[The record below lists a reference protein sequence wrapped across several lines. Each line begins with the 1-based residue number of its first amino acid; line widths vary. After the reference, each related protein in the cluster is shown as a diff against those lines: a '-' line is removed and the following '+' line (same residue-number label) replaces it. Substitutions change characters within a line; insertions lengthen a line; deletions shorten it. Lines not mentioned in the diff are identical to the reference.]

1 MRAARM
7 FRHLAASIGR
17 RELAATCRECPMF
30 RRAPLYRVRAD
41 TYSPGETRESP
52 AAVEQ
57 RRGAWPQDADCA
69 GVVSR
74 RGPHK
79 GGGRAARLGAS
90 REACG
95 GVCPGKVLPEQARR
109 APYLAISWKYTL
121 RLFININPERIPHAL
136 H

>member
-57 RRGAWPQDADCA
+57 SKSGGMAAGCRLRRGCIQT
-69 GVVSR
+69 
-74 RGPHK
+74 GPHK
-79 GGGRAARLGAS
+79 GGGRAARLGRFWGQGAGAEGGRQGTS
-90 REACG
+90 RESNDG
-95 GVCPGKVLPEQARR
+95 NG
-109 APYLAISWKYTL
+109 
-121 RLFININPERIPHAL
+121 N
-136 H
+136 

>member
-1 MRAARM
+1 VRAARM

-57 RRGAWPQDADCA
+57 SRGAWPQDAVCA

-74 RGPHK
+74 RARTRAG
-79 GGGRAARLGAS
+79 GVRRVWGDSGGRAGAC
-90 REACG
+90 APP
-95 GVCPGKVLPEQARR
+95 GVKVLPENQTTGTAH
-109 APYLAISWKYTL
+109 TV
-121 RLFININPERIPHAL
+121 IPRPSIGFPTMNKGNQP
-136 H
+136 

>member
-57 RRGAWPQDADCA
+57 SKSGGMAAGCRLRRGCIQT
-69 GVVSR
+69 
-74 RGPHK
+74 GPHK
-79 GGGRAARLGAS
+79 GGGRAARLGAIWGP
-90 REACG
+90 CG
-95 GVCPGKVLPEQARR
+95 
-109 APYLAISWKYTL
+109 
-121 RLFININPERIPHAL
+121 
-136 H
+136 